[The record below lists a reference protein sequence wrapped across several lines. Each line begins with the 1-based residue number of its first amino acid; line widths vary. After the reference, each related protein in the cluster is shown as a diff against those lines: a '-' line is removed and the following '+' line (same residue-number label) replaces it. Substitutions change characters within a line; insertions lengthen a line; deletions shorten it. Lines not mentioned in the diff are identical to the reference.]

1 MALYTPFKGSPF
13 PLPPARVV
21 PRSVSKLMMTP
32 NKKGNSKQ
40 MCKFVR
46 IHEIVNVN
54 VNFLKFF
61 GEYEYE
67 VSDMLQR
74 FDEGQVW

>member
-1 MALYTPFKGSPF
+1 
-13 PLPPARVV
+13 
-21 PRSVSKLMMTP
+21 
-32 NKKGNSKQ
+32 

-54 VNFLKFF
+54 VNFLQFF

-67 VSDMLQR
+67 LSDMLQR
-74 FDEGQVW
+74 FDEGQVG

>member
-1 MALYTPFKGSPF
+1 
-13 PLPPARVV
+13 
-21 PRSVSKLMMTP
+21 MMTP

-54 VNFLKFF
+54 VNFLQFF

-74 FDEGQVW
+74 FDEGQVG